1 MNSLLGL
8 ALFVFPR
15 EVRWAYVA
23 FCGVFLIGVIAIFF
37 RGGWKK
43 ARGLDKLILFG
54 PIFYA
59 APLAGFGTEHFT
71 LTSTIASIVPPWMP
85 WHLFWAYFVGA
96 CFIAAPLS
104 MVTRIQARLSASL
117 LAFTFF
123 FFVMLMD
130 VPGLVQDPRNR
141 IVWALSFREL
151 SFSSGAL
158 ALAAGLGEPA
168 QERIWRT
175 LAAIARVVIAVA
187 ILFYSFE
194 QFRHG
199 NYVPAIPLGR
209 ITPTWIWGHAVWTY
223 LVAAVYVVAGIPLL
237 IGFKARG
244 AALWIALAVLFVEFA
259 VYVPIGVVERSTIVG
274 FNFMADTLM
283 YCGAVLLLASAMPTN
298 LRRDRK
304 EIVPSISRGHDDH
317 ILTS

>member
-1 MNSLLGL
+1 MSGSLVSSSVGL
-8 ALFVFPR
+8 ALLLFPS

-23 FCGVFLIGVIAIFF
+23 FCGIFLVGLITLFV
-37 RGGWKK
+37 RGEWQK
-43 ARGLDKLILFG
+43 ARGFDRLILFG

-71 LTSTIASIVPPWMP
+71 LASTIASIVPPWMP

-104 MVTRIQARLSASL
+104 MVTRIQTRLSASL

-158 ALAAGLGEPA
+158 ALAAGLGAPA
-168 QERIWRT
+168 KDRVWRT
-175 LAAIARVVIAVA
+175 LAVIARVVIAVA

-209 ITPTWIWGHAVWTY
+209 VTPTWIWGHAVWTY
-223 LVAAVYVVAGIPLL
+223 LVAVVYLVAGIPLL
-237 IGFKARG
+237 IGWKSRA
-244 AALWIALAVLFVEFA
+244 AALWIALAVLLVEFA
-259 VYVPIGVVERSTIVG
+259 VYIPIGVVERATIVG

-283 YCGAVLLLASAMPTN
+283 YCGAVLLLASAMP
-298 LRRDRK
+298 RRDAAL
-304 EIVPSISRGHDDH
+304 EPSPAAK
-317 ILTS
+317 

>member
-1 MNSLLGL
+1 MNSSVGV
-8 ALFVFPR
+8 ALVVFPR

-23 FCGVFLIGVIAIFF
+23 FCGIFLIGLIAIFV
-37 RGGWKK
+37 RGGWQK
-43 ARGLDKLILFG
+43 ARGFDKLILFG

-104 MVTRIQARLSASL
+104 MVTRIQSRLSASL

-130 VPGLVQDPRNR
+130 VPGLIQDPRNR

-151 SFSSGAL
+151 CFSSGAL

-168 QERIWRT
+168 KDRVWRT
-175 LAAIARVVIAVA
+175 LATIARLVIAIA
-187 ILFYSFE
+187 ILLYSFE

-199 NYVPAIPLGR
+199 NYVPAIPLER
-209 ITPTWIWGHAVWTY
+209 VTPTWIWAHAVWTY
-223 LVAAVYVVAGIPLL
+223 LVAVVYFVAGIPLL
-237 IGFKARG
+237 IGWKSRA
-244 AALWIALAVLFVEFA
+244 AALWIALAVLLVEFA
-259 VYVPIGVVERSTIVG
+259 VYVPIGVVERATIVG
-274 FNFMADTLM
+274 FNFMGDTLM
-283 YCGAVLLLASAMPTN
+283 YCGTILLLASAMPRTTHSP
-298 LRRDRK
+298 DR
-304 EIVPSISRGHDDH
+304 
-317 ILTS
+317 

>member
-1 MNSLLGL
+1 MNSSVGL
-8 ALFVFPR
+8 ALLVFPS

-23 FCGVFLIGVIAIFF
+23 FCGIFLIGLTAIFV
-37 RGGWKK
+37 RGGWHK
-43 ARGLDKLILFG
+43 ARGFDKLVLFG
-54 PIFYA
+54 PTFYA

-104 MVTRIQARLSASL
+104 MVTRIQSRLSASL

-130 VPGLVQDPRNR
+130 APGLVQDPRNR

-168 QERIWRT
+168 KERVWRT
-175 LAAIARVVIAVA
+175 LALIARVVIAVA

-209 ITPTWIWGHAVWTY
+209 ITPTWIWAHAVWTY
-223 LVAAVYVVAGIPLL
+223 LVAVVYLVAGIPLL
-237 IGFKARG
+237 IGWKSRA
-244 AALWIALAVLFVEFA
+244 AALWIALAVLLVEFA
-259 VYVPIGVVERSTIVG
+259 VYVPIGVVERATIVG
-274 FNFMADTLM
+274 FNFMGDTLM
-283 YCGAVLLLASAMPTN
+283 YCGAILLLASAMP
-298 LRRDRK
+298 R
-304 EIVPSISRGHDDH
+304 ESPVEPSPRAK
-317 ILTS
+317 

>member
-1 MNSLLGL
+1 MNSPAGL
-8 ALFVFPR
+8 ALLVFPR
-15 EVRWAYVA
+15 EVRLAYVA
-23 FCGVFLIGVIAIFF
+23 FGGIFLIGLTAIFV
-37 RGGWKK
+37 RDGWQK

-71 LTSTIASIVPPWMP
+71 LTSTIVSIVPPWMP

-104 MVTRIQARLSASL
+104 MVTGIQARLSASL
-117 LAFTFF
+117 LALTFF

-168 QERIWRT
+168 KERIGRT
-175 LAAIARVVIAVA
+175 LAMIARLVIAIAV
-187 ILFYSFE
+187 LFYSFE

-209 ITPTWIWGHAVWTY
+209 VTSTWIWGHAVWTY
-223 LVAAVYVVAGIPLL
+223 MVAVVYLVAGIPLL
-237 IGFKARG
+237 IGRSPRA
-244 AALWIALAVLFVEFA
+244 AALWIGLAVLLVELV
-259 VYVPIGVVERSTIVG
+259 VYVPIAVVERATIVG

-283 YCGAVLLLASAMPTN
+283 YCGAILLLASAMP
-298 LRRDRK
+298 RK
-304 EIVPSISRGHDDH
+304 SAPETSNISR
-317 ILTS
+317 

>member
-1 MNSLLGL
+1 MNSSVGL
-8 ALFVFPR
+8 ALLVFPK

-23 FCGVFLIGVIAIFF
+23 FCGIFAIGLIAVWF
-37 RGGWKK
+37 RGEWKK
-43 ARGLDKLILFG
+43 VRGFDKLILLG

-71 LTSTIASIVPPWMP
+71 LTQTIASIVPPWMP

-130 VPGLVQDPRNR
+130 VPALVQDPRNR

-158 ALAAGLGEPA
+158 ALAAGLGQSA
-168 QERIWRT
+168 RERAWRT
-175 LAAIARVVIAVA
+175 LATIARFVIAIA

-199 NYVPAIPLGR
+199 NYVPAIPLER
-209 ITPTWIWGHAVWTY
+209 VTPPWIWGHGVWTY

-237 IGFKARG
+237 VGKKSRG
-244 AALWIALAVLFVEFA
+244 AALCIGLAVLLVEFA
-259 VYVPIGVVERSTIVG
+259 VYIPIGVVERATIEG
-274 FNFMADTLM
+274 FNFMGDTLM
-283 YCGAVLLLASAMPTN
+283 YCGAILLLAGAMPRDN
-298 LRRDRK
+298 L
-304 EIVPSISRGHDDH
+304 VPH
-317 ILTS
+317 

>member
-1 MNSLLGL
+1 MNSSVGL
-8 ALFVFPR
+8 ALLVFPR

-23 FCGVFLIGVIAIFF
+23 FSGIFLIGLTAIVV
-37 RGGWKK
+37 RGGWQK

-104 MVTRIQARLSASL
+104 FVTRIQTRLSASL

-168 QERIWRT
+168 KDRVWRT
-175 LAAIARVVIAVA
+175 LATIARLVIAIA

-194 QFRHG
+194 QFRHA

-209 ITPTWIWGHAVWTY
+209 VTPTWIWGHAVWTY
-223 LVAAVYVVAGIPLL
+223 LVAVVYLVAGIPLL
-237 IGFKARG
+237 IGRKSRA
-244 AALWIALAVLFVEFA
+244 AALWIAMAVLLVEFA
-259 VYVPIGVVERSTIVG
+259 VYIPIGVVERATIVG

-283 YCGAVLLLASAMPTN
+283 YCGAVLLLASAMP
-298 LRRDRK
+298 RRDA
-304 EIVPSISRGHDDH
+304 VPEPSPAAK
-317 ILTS
+317 

>member
-1 MNSLLGL
+1 MNSSVGL
-8 ALFVFPR
+8 ALLVFPR
-15 EVRWAYVA
+15 EVHWAYVA
-23 FCGVFLIGVIAIFF
+23 FCGVFLIGLIAIFV
-37 RGGWKK
+37 RGEWEE
-43 ARGLDKLILFG
+43 ARGFDKLILLG

-104 MVTRIQARLSASL
+104 VVTRIQARLSGSL

-123 FFVMLMD
+123 CFVMLMD
-130 VPGLVQDPRNR
+130 VPALVQDPRNR

-168 QERIWRT
+168 KERAWRT
-175 LAAIARVVIAVA
+175 LAVIARFVIAIA

-199 NYVPAIPLGR
+199 HYVPAVPLGR
-209 ITPTWIWGHAVWTY
+209 VTPTWIWGHVVWTY
-223 LVAAVYVVAGIPLL
+223 LVALVYVVAGIPLL
-237 IGFKARG
+237 IGFKPRA

-259 VYVPIGVVERSTIVG
+259 VYVPIGVVERATIVG

-283 YCGAVLLLASAMPTN
+283 YCGAVLLLASAMPSN

-317 ILTS
+317 VLTS